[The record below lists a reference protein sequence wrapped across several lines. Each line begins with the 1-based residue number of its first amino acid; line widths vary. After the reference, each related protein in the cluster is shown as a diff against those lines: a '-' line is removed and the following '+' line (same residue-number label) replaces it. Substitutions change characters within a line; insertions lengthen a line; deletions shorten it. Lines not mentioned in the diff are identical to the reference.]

1 MEKQIAK
8 NSGVFKLLTG
18 PSQGVAQIPVSSK
31 KIFKT
36 FGSWFILNFIKSDE
50 ILA

>member
-8 NSGVFKLLTG
+8 NSGFFKLLTG

-31 KIFKT
+31 K
-36 FGSWFILNFIKSDE
+36 NFQNFWKLVYIKFHKK
-50 ILA
+50 